1 MKRNRYCLEVFI
13 TSLIMLGLI
22 LTGQV
27 RAEEKTNPIA
37 GMAVKAD
44 GDPLRIGIMANE
56 TASEWMTVFTGFLK
70 SLIKRAGGEVIIF
83 NADLNTAKEIAGMED
98 MVNSKVDGIVLHP
111 TNSRAIVSGVEKA
124 NAAGIPCF
132 TADIPVYGG
141 EITTHVGLSQEK
153 MGELA
158 GKYLVNQFKN
168 KPVKILEI
176 WGHLGVGLAE
186 PRDAGFREAIS
197 GHDNRKIVAEH
208 VCDWRNELSMNATMD
223 AFQSHPDINAIYV
236 HSDCMLEGVVQA
248 LAQVNRLHPKGNP
261 NHIFI
266 VSIDGTPETLK
277 KVRAGTIDAV
287 VEHNSAL
294 HADIMAKILIT
305 KLILKED
312 VPENVELPIAVIT
325 QENVDNP
332 QNWGNLPPGQFDK
345 WPVFKTDIF
354 PTPTEK

>member
-1 MKRNRYCLEVFI
+1 MGSKRLFLEVFAVVVVMLC
-13 TSLIMLGLI
+13 LIF
-22 LTGQV
+22 TGQV
-27 RAEEKTNPIA
+27 SAVEKENPLE

-44 GDPLRIGIMANE
+44 GKPLRVGIMANE
-56 TASEWMTVFTGFLK
+56 TASEWMTVFTGFSK
-70 SLIKRAGGEVIIF
+70 SLIERAGGKVIIF

-98 MVNSKVDGIVLHP
+98 MINSKVDAIVLHP

-124 NAAGIPCF
+124 NKAGTLCF

-158 GKYLVNQFKN
+158 GGYLVEQFKD
-168 KPVKILEI
+168 KPAKILEI

-186 PRDAGFREAIS
+186 PRDAGFRKAIK
-197 GHDNRKIVAEH
+197 GRDNIKIVAEH

-223 AFQSHPDINAIYV
+223 ALQSHPDINAVYV

-248 LAQVNRLHPKGNP
+248 LAQLNRLVPKGDP
-261 NHIFI
+261 KHIFI

-277 KVRAGTIDAV
+277 KVRAGTTDAV
-287 VEHNSAL
+287 IEHNSAL
-294 HADIMAKILIT
+294 HADIMTKVLIT
-305 KLILKED
+305 KLILGKD
-312 VPENVELPIAVIT
+312 VPKKVELPIAVIT
-325 QENVDNP
+325 QANVDNP
-332 QNWGNLPPGQFDK
+332 QNWGNLPSGQFDK

-354 PTPTEK
+354 PTPVKK